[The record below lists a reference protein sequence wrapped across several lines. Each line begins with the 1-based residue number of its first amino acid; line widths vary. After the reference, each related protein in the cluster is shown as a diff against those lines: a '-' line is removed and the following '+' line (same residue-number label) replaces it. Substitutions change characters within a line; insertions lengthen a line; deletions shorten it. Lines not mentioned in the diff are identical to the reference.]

1 MNKQKINSSD
11 LNRLWSYMTK
21 YQGTAAVA
29 LLFGLVTGV
38 GTIVSTFLV
47 GVGID
52 TLLGA
57 GEVRFDMLYRVL
69 LWLGIAYLSSILA
82 QWLVRVFSNQVSFKV
97 VRDLRI
103 DTFDRLNELPLSFFD
118 TTAHGNVV
126 SRFTND
132 LEGVSEAM
140 VLTLNNLF
148 TGIITTLTALAFMFY
163 LSPILTLVVVLTTP
177 FYFLIGSLVARYSQK
192 NFSKQQHILGDL
204 SGYTSEMITGQKVV
218 KAFNYEEVVES
229 NFNTMNQELYKWGQR
244 AQFTS
249 SITNPA
255 SRFIDH
261 ISYLLIGVVGGVL
274 IINGSVSVTVGIV
287 SSFIIYSSQFS
298 KPFIEISGIMSQV
311 QVALAGLRRIVVI
324 LDMPLEISDEPD
336 AVELTE
342 PKGRVEF
349 KDVSFSYTPD
359 TSLINHLNISVEPG
373 QTVAIVGETGAGKS
387 TLINLLMRFYE
398 LNQGEIAIDSKS
410 ITEYSRDSLRKSF
423 GMVLQDTWLFNGTV
437 KDNIGY
443 GKPDAS
449 DDEIIEA
456 AKSAYAHTFIERLP
470 NGYDTLLGNGNK
482 GVSLSTGQQQLL
494 TIARVML
501 ADPPMLILDEA
512 TSSVDTLTE
521 IRIQTAF
528 LKMMEGR
535 TSFVI
540 AHRLST
546 IREADTIL
554 VMKNGDVIEVGSH
567 DELLEERGY
576 YYNLHESQFK

>member
-1 MNKQKINSSD
+1 MKQPKVKPSD
-11 LNRLWSYMTK
+11 LKRLSAYLK
-21 YQGTAAVA
+21 NYKGLIILA
-29 LLFGLVTGV
+29 LVFGLITGI
-38 GTIVSTFLV
+38 GTILSTYLV
-47 GVGID
+47 GLGID
-52 TLLGA
+52 TLVGA
-57 GEVRFDMLYRVL
+57 GEVRFDELFTVL
-69 LWLGIAYLSSILA
+69 WWLGIAYIASVLA
-82 QWLVRVFSNQVSFKV
+82 QWLVHVFSNHVSFKI

-103 DTFDRLNELPLSFFD
+103 DTFDKLNELPLSFFD

-132 LEGVSEAM
+132 LESLSEAL
-140 VLTLNNLF
+140 VLALNNLF
-148 TGIITTLTALAFMFY
+148 TGVIIILTALVVMFY
-163 LSPILTLVVVLTTP
+163 LSPVLTLTVVLMTP
-177 FYFLIGSLVARYSQK
+177 FYFLIGSLVAKYSQK
-192 NFSKQQHILGDL
+192 NFSKQQNILGDL

-218 KAFNYEEVVES
+218 KAFNYEPVMES
-229 NFNTMNQELYKWGQR
+229 NFEKMNLDLYNWGQK

-255 SRFIDH
+255 SRFVDH
-261 ISYLLIGVVGGVL
+261 MSYLLIGVVGGIL
-274 IINGSVSVTVGIV
+274 ILDGSGSVTVGII

-298 KPFIEISGIMSQV
+298 KPFIEISGIMTQI
-311 QVALAGLRRIVVI
+311 QTAIAGLRRIYRI
-324 LDMPLEISDEPD
+324 LDMPLEVPD
-336 AVELTE
+336 SKEATLLND
-342 PKGRVEF
+342 PKGQVEF
-349 KDVSFSYTPD
+349 KDVSFSYKQD
-359 TSLINHLNISVEPG
+359 TSLINNLSISVEAG
-373 QTVAIVGETGAGKS
+373 QTVAIVGQTGAGKS

-398 LNQGEIAIDSKS
+398 LDEGEIDIDGKS
-410 ITEYSRDSLRKSF
+410 ITSYTRDSLRKSF

-443 GKPDAS
+443 GKHGATDE
-449 DDEIIEA
+449 EIIEA
-456 AKSAYAHTFIERLP
+456 AKSAYAHSFIERLP
-470 NGYDTLLGNGNK
+470 DGYNTQLGNK
-482 GVSLSTGQQQLL
+482 GISLSTGQQQLL

-546 IREADTIL
+546 IREADVIL
-554 VMKNGDVIEVGSH
+554 VMQDGDVVEVGSH
-567 DELLEERGY
+567 DELMSEQGY

>member
-1 MNKQKINSSD
+1 MKQPKVKPSD
-11 LNRLWSYMTK
+11 LKRLSAYLK
-21 YQGTAAVA
+21 NYKGLIILA
-29 LLFGLVTGV
+29 LVFGLITGI
-38 GTIVSTFLV
+38 GTILSTYLV
-47 GVGID
+47 GLGID
-52 TLLGA
+52 TLVGA
-57 GEVRFDMLYRVL
+57 GEVRFDELFTVL
-69 LWLGIAYLSSILA
+69 WWLGIAYIASVLA
-82 QWLVRVFSNQVSFKV
+82 QWLVHVFSNHVSFKI

-103 DTFDRLNELPLSFFD
+103 DTFDKLNELPLSFFD

-132 LEGVSEAM
+132 LESLSEAL
-140 VLTLNNLF
+140 VLALNNLF
-148 TGIITTLTALAFMFY
+148 TGVIIILTALVVMFY
-163 LSPILTLVVVLTTP
+163 LSPVLTLTVVLMTP
-177 FYFLIGSLVARYSQK
+177 FYFLIGSLVAKYSQK
-192 NFSKQQHILGDL
+192 NFSKQQNILGDL

-218 KAFNYEEVVES
+218 KAFNYEPVMES
-229 NFNTMNQELYKWGQR
+229 NFEKMNLDLYNWGQK

-255 SRFIDH
+255 SRFVDH
-261 ISYLLIGVVGGVL
+261 MSYLLIGVVGGIL
-274 IINGSVSVTVGIV
+274 ILNGSGSVTVGII

-298 KPFIEISGIMSQV
+298 KPFIEISGIMTQI
-311 QVALAGLRRIVVI
+311 QTAIAGLRRIYRI
-324 LDMPLEISDEPD
+324 LDMPLEVPD
-336 AVELTE
+336 SKEATLLND
-342 PKGRVEF
+342 PKGQVEF
-349 KDVSFSYTPD
+349 KDVSFSYKPD
-359 TSLINHLNISVEPG
+359 TSLINNLSISVEAG
-373 QTVAIVGETGAGKS
+373 QTVAIVGQTGAGKS

-398 LNQGEIAIDSKS
+398 LDEGEIDIDGKS
-410 ITEYSRDSLRKSF
+410 ITSYTRDSLRKSF

-443 GKPDAS
+443 GKHGATDE
-449 DDEIIEA
+449 EIIEA
-456 AKSAYAHTFIERLP
+456 AKSAYAHSFIERLP
-470 NGYDTLLGNGNK
+470 DGYNTQLGNK
-482 GVSLSTGQQQLL
+482 GISLSTGQQQLL

-546 IREADTIL
+546 IREADVIL
-554 VMKNGDVIEVGSH
+554 VMQDGDVVEVGSH
-567 DELLEERGY
+567 DELMSEQGY